1 MTGEAAGP
9 VPAAA
14 GDGSGAVLTPA
25 VSAAEPPSPAP
36 RAQPGK
42 LPAPGAFP
50 WKGIRGKRVAA
61 RLVAAVEAHRHG
73 TSLAGRG
80 GSFHRI
86 TEWFGLERTLRMISF
101 HLLPWMALD
110 TSRDWGSHSFS
121 ARPVPGP
128 HHPDRKDLPNI

>member
-25 VSAAEPPSPAP
+25 VSPAEPPSPAP

-61 RLVAAVEAHRHG
+61 EQRGLWQLWKRTGTGRALQVEAAAF
-73 TSLAGRG
+73 T
-80 GSFHRI
+80 GSRS
-86 TEWFGLERTLRMISF
+86 GLG
-101 HLLPWMALD
+101 WK
-110 TSRDWGSHSFS
+110 
-121 ARPVPGP
+121 GP
-128 HHPDRKDLPNI
+128 